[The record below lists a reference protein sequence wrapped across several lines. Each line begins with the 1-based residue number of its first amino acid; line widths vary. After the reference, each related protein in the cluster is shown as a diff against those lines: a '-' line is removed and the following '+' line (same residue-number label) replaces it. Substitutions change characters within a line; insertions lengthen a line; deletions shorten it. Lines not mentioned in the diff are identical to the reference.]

1 MVLNIKTIAVRQ
13 TVHGVER
20 LRAYVRAA
28 DAAVAQAVV
37 IERLVDADDL
47 VAAPEQAVCDEII
60 LMQAAFG
67 VMQQFPDLGAVH
79 LVPRDGVDR
88 AVGGVKLV
96 QQVLAAENTLLRG
109 ACEVGRVAALAVLLH
124 VLDRAEGHIG
134 VMLLAGVVQRLQKA
148 RQNDIIGVNKGII
161 AALGGVDAGVARGG
175 QALVLLMDD
184 PHALITGGVLVADL
198 SAAVGG
204 AVVDEKHLDGHI
216 DLLGQNAL
224 DALGQVGLRVVNRHD
239 YTDRD
244 MFHNLFPLPRMQA
257 SPGSRRAVGQR
268 WAGAE
273 RGSPQLLAQR
283 QVFACQYVG
292 QNGIQML
299 FVCHKLWSDLGQV
312 ARRIGLAP
320 ELVKDLPVPH
330 NGPVVVLL
338 APGTGREVLQPLPV
352 HPQVVG
358 LARRKAR
365 RCDLPGAG
373 AVMVKHIG
381 QAVAALTLKYT
392 VQHAGIVAEK
402 HRLIVM
408 NALFLKQPRVEQLVP
423 A

>member
-1 MVLNIKTIAVRQ
+1 M
-13 TVHGVER
+13 
-20 LRAYVRAA
+20 
-28 DAAVAQAVV
+28 
-37 IERLVDADDL
+37 
-47 VAAPEQAVCDEII
+47 
-60 LMQAAFG
+60 
-67 VMQQFPDLGAVH
+67 
-79 LVPRDGVDR
+79 
-88 AVGGVKLV
+88 
-96 QQVLAAENTLLRG
+96 
-109 ACEVGRVAALAVLLH
+109 
-124 VLDRAEGHIG
+124 
-134 VMLLAGVVQRLQKA
+134 
-148 RQNDIIGVNKGII
+148 
-161 AALGGVDAGVARGG
+161 
-175 QALVLLMDD
+175 
-184 PHALITGGVLVADL
+184 
-198 SAAVGG
+198 
-204 AVVDEKHLDGHI
+204 
-216 DLLGQNAL
+216 
-224 DALGQVGLRVVNRHD
+224 
-239 YTDRD
+239 
-244 MFHNLFPLPRMQA
+244 
-257 SPGSRRAVGQR
+257 
-268 WAGAE
+268 
-273 RGSPQLLAQR
+273 R

-299 FVCHKLWSDLGQV
+299 FVRHELGPDLGQV

-392 VQHAGIVAEK
+392 VQHAGIVTEK

-408 NALFLKQPRVEQLVP
+408 NALFLKQSRVEQLVP